1 MWEWILRVWVNGGKN
16 IKLDQ
21 ALFIDIGPLN
31 SNPGL
36 SVRLK
41 MLERALKVVLLDF
54 LKDPNMNYIH

>member
-1 MWEWILRVWVNGGKN
+1 MWVNGGKN

>member
-1 MWEWILRVWVNGGKN
+1 MWVNGGKN

-31 SNPGL
+31 SDPGL
-36 SVRLK
+36 RARLK